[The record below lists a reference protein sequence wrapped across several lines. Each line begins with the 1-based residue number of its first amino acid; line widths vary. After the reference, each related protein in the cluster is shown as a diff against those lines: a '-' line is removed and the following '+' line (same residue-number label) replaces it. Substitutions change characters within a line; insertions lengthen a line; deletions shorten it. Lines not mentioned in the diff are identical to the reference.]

1 MLGRTDRRLRLLALL
16 IGFVLFAGLLAAR
29 LAYWQ
34 VVRGAEMR
42 VDAMAQLERSVTQPS
57 VRGDIFDRSGTVVLA
72 TTTYLDLLAAY
83 PARIDPADR
92 ERVATELSTILE
104 LDAASADKLHQTLER
119 GGEYAVLFRALTRR
133 QSDAVRAAMEDPD
146 PARRL
151 EWIDLEPQP
160 VRAYPNEGG
169 APGTTLASRL
179 IGFTNREGQ
188 GQYGIEQRFQD
199 LLGGRPRVLTAQ
211 RDVSGRVISD
221 TERLIDAGVPGSDI
235 RLTIDAGLQLQL
247 EKELYAAWVADKAK
261 MASAVV
267 MDPATGEILA
277 WASVPG
283 YDANDYGR
291 TAAED
296 PSILTDPVVSEVYE
310 PGSVMKMFVAAAAYD
325 SGALTRKTI
334 INDTPTLVFGTE
346 KVSDSDHLGMGPV
359 TFEDGIAY
367 SRNIVAARSA
377 RMLGKTVRAAAAS
390 LYGMWDRL
398 GIGRKTGVETSGEV
412 AGLVVDPATRQ
423 WAGIDLANRSF
434 GQGVAVNQLQLAQAF
449 AAMVNGGQFVR
460 PRLVADLAGQPV
472 EAVPPVQVLDARVST
487 ELRDLMRHV
496 VTKVPW
502 YRKGTQIKGYAVGG
516 KTGTAQIW
524 DSSRGQWMH
533 NVFNFSFV
541 GYVGQTRDRPAAIVA
556 IRIGQAKPRVAGQG
570 LLQLK
575 ITSYEL
581 FRRVALDIIDT
592 LGIPPQDTRTR
603 VNRDE

>member
-1 MLGRTDRRLRLLALL
+1 MLGRTDRRLRLLVLL
-16 IGFVLFAGLLAAR
+16 IGFVLVAGMLVLR

-42 VDAMAQLERSVTQPS
+42 TSAMAQLERSVTQPS

-72 TTTYLDLLAAY
+72 TTTYRDLLAAY
-83 PARIDPADR
+83 PARIDPIDR
-92 ERVATELSTILE
+92 ERVASELTRILE
-104 LDAASADKLHQTLER
+104 LDVETATKLQETLQR

-146 PARRL
+146 PARHL
-151 EWIDLEPQP
+151 EWLDLEPQP

-169 APGTTLASRL
+169 APNTTLASRL
-179 IGFTNREGQ
+179 LGFTNREGD

-211 RDVSGRVISD
+211 RDVSGRVIAD
-221 TERLIDAGVPGSDI
+221 TERLVDAGVPGSDI
-235 RLTIDAGLQLQL
+235 RLTIDAGLQLML
-247 EKELYAAWVADKAK
+247 EKELYAAWVADRAK

-267 MDPATGEILA
+267 MDPKTGEILA

-291 TAAED
+291 TASED
-296 PSILTDPVVSEVYE
+296 PTILNDPIVSEVYE
-310 PGSVMKMFVAAAAYD
+310 PGSVMKMFVAAAGYD
-325 SGALTRKTI
+325 SGAIGSKTKI
-334 INDTPTLVFGTE
+334 MDTPTLTFGTE
-346 KVSDSDHLGMGPV
+346 KVSNSDHKGMGPI

-377 RMLGKTVRAAAAS
+377 RLLGKSVRAAAAS

-434 GQGVAVNQLQLAQAF
+434 GQGVAVNQLQLVQSF
-449 AAMVNGGQFVR
+449 AAMINGGQTVR

-472 EAVPPVQVLDARVST
+472 EAVPPEQVLTPEVST
-487 ELRDLMRHV
+487 ELRDLMKYV
-496 VTKVPW
+496 VTEVPW
-502 YRKGTQIKGYAVGG
+502 YRKGTEIPDYAVGG

-524 DSSRGQWMH
+524 DSARGKWMH

-541 GYVGQTRDRPAAIVA
+541 GFVGQTRDTPAAVIA
-556 IRIGQAKPRVAGQG
+556 IRIGQAKPRVAAQG
-570 LLQLK
+570 VLQLK

-581 FRRVALDIIDT
+581 FRRVAVDVIET
-592 LGIPPQDTRTR
+592 LGIPPQVRPRATPDR
-603 VNRDE
+603 

>member
-1 MLGRTDRRLRLLALL
+1 MLGRTDRRLRLLFLL
-16 IGFVLFAGLLAAR
+16 TGFVLVAGMLVFR

-34 VVRGAEMR
+34 VVRGADMR
-42 VDAMAQLERSVTQPS
+42 AGAMAQLERSVKQPS

-72 TTTYLDLLAAY
+72 TTTYRDLLAAY
-83 PARIDPADR
+83 PARIDPDDR
-92 ERVATELSTILE
+92 ELVSAELTRILE
-104 LDAASADKLHQTLER
+104 LDVAASEEVQQTLQR

-146 PARRL
+146 RL
-151 EWIDLEPQP
+151 PGLDWLELEPQP

-169 APGTTLASRL
+169 APNTTLASRL
-179 IGFTNREGQ
+179 LGFTNREGE

-211 RDVSGRVISD
+211 RDVSGRVIAD
-221 TERLIDAGVPGSDI
+221 TERLVDPGVPGSDI

-247 EKELYAAWVADKAK
+247 EKELYAAWVADRAK

-267 MDPATGEILA
+267 MDPLTGEILA

-291 TAAED
+291 TANED
-296 PSILTDPVVSEVYE
+296 PSILIDPIVSEVYE

-325 SGALTRKTI
+325 SDAIKPTTI
-334 INDTPTLVFGTE
+334 INDTATLKFGDE
-346 KVSDSDHLGMGPV
+346 KVSNSDHLGMGPIS
-359 TFEDGIAY
+359 FEDGIAY

-377 RMLGKTVRAAAAS
+377 RMLGKTVRSSAAS

-412 AGLVVDPATRQ
+412 PGLVVDPATRQ

-434 GQGVAVNQLQLAQAF
+434 GQGVAVNLLQLAKSF
-449 AAMVNGGQFVR
+449 ATMVNGGLSVR
-460 PRLVADLAGQPV
+460 PRLVADLAGEPV
-472 EAVPPVQVLDARVST
+472 EAIPSEQVLDATLSAD
-487 ELRDLMRHV
+487 LRDLMNHV
-496 VTKVPW
+496 VTEVKW
-502 YRKGTQIKGYAVGG
+502 YRKGTQIPGYVVGG

-524 DSSRGQWMH
+524 DSSRGKWMH
-533 NVFNFSFV
+533 NVFNFTFV
-541 GYVGQTRDRPAAIVA
+541 GYVGQTQDKPAAVIAV
-556 IRIGQAKPRVAGQG
+556 RIGQAKPRVAAQG
-570 LLQLK
+570 VLQLK

-581 FRRVALDIIDT
+581 FQRIAVDVIET
-592 LGIPPQDTRTR
+592 LGIPPREIR
-603 VNRDE
+603 SRDRRDG

>member
-1 MLGRTDRRLRLLALL
+1 MLGRTDRRLRLLVLL
-16 IGFVLFAGLLAAR
+16 VGFVLVAGMLTLR

-42 VDAMAQLERSVTQPS
+42 ASAMAQLERSVTQPS

-72 TTTYLDLLAAY
+72 TSTYLDLLAAY
-83 PARIDPADR
+83 PARIEPADR
-92 ERVATELSTILE
+92 ERVASELTRILE
-104 LDAASADKLHQTLER
+104 LDVETSTKLGETLRR

-151 EWIDLEPQP
+151 DWLELEPQP

-169 APGTTLASRL
+169 APNTTLASRL
-179 IGFTNREGQ
+179 LGFTNREGE

-211 RDVSGRVISD
+211 RDVSGRVIAD
-221 TERLIDAGVPGSDI
+221 TERLVDPGVPGSDI
-235 RLTIDAGLQLQL
+235 RLTIDAGLQLML
-247 EKELYAAWVADKAK
+247 EKELYAAWVADRAK

-267 MDPATGEILA
+267 MDPYTGEILA

-291 TAAED
+291 TASED
-296 PSILTDPVVSEVYE
+296 PTILIDPIVSEVYE
-310 PGSVMKMFVAAAAYD
+310 PGSVMKMFVAAAGYD
-325 SGALTRKTI
+325 SGAI
-334 INDTPTLVFGTE
+334 TPTTKIMDSATLKFGRE
-346 KVSDSDHLGMGPV
+346 KVSNSDHRGMGVV

-377 RMLGKTVRAAAAS
+377 RKLGRSVRAAAAS

-398 GIGRKTGVETSGEV
+398 GVGRKTGIETSGEV

-434 GQGVAVNQLQLAQAF
+434 GQGVAVSQLQLAQAF
-449 AAMVNGGQFVR
+449 AAMVNGGSFVH

-472 EAVPPVQVLDARVST
+472 EAVPPEQVLSPEVST
-487 ELRDLMRHV
+487 DLRDLMKHV
-496 VTKVPW
+496 VTEVPW
-502 YRKGTQIKGYAVGG
+502 YRKGTEIPGYAVGG

-524 DSSRGQWMH
+524 DSAKGKWMH
-533 NVFNFSFV
+533 NIFNFSFV
-541 GYVGQTRDRPAAIVA
+541 GYVGQTRDTPAAVIAV
-556 IRIGQAKPRVAGQG
+556 RIGQAKPRVAGQG
-570 LLQLK
+570 DLQLK

-581 FRRVALDIIDT
+581 FRRIAVDVIQT
-592 LGIPPQDTRTR
+592 LGIEPRVVRTR
-603 VNRDE
+603 AERNE